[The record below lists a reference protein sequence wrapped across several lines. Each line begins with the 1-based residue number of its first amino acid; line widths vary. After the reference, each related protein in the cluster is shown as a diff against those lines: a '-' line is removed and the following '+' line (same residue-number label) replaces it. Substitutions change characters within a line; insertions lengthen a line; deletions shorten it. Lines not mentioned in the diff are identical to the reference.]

1 MKREIYLKQPLP
13 WLCRHAYLF
22 VYHLLMHYKCI
33 NLYISISIIL
43 GDEERVIYHYHFLGW
58 PDHGTPEDPGS
69 VLNFLHDVKLK
80 QVEKRQKQGLIK
92 T

>member
-1 MKREIYLKQPLP
+1 M
-13 WLCRHAYLF
+13 
-22 VYHLLMHYKCI
+22 
-33 NLYISISIIL
+33 NLYISISKIL

-80 QVEKRQKQGLIK
+80 QVEKRQKQDNKDLEIK
-92 T
+92 TMLWHIERFNGLF